1 MESEANM
8 IRYGLAVLAGTLL
21 AAAPAHAQS
30 HQHGPQPASRPAA
43 HSHQD
48 GGHEHC
54 AMHAEKHGTKHAAD
68 AADAAAPAGAAHAG
82 HGASAAHAAHGAGD
96 GQASHDMGAM
106 HRYAPKM
113 LVQHR
118 DGLELTDTQVAAL
131 EALQAAHKADC
142 ERRKALVKAA
152 EEAAATELAADS
164 PDLDAYGSQLRAA
177 AGHRVDC
184 KVDMARMVAAAKAL
198 LTPEQASHLEHMDHA
213 GH

>member
-1 MESEANM
+1 M
-8 IRYGLAVLAGTLL
+8 IRYGLAALAGTLL

-43 HSHQD
+43 HSHQG

-68 AADAAAPAGAAHAG
+68 AATSAGAAHAG

-96 GQASHDMGAM
+96 GQAGHDMGAM

-113 LVQHR
+113 LLRHR
-118 DGLELTDTQVAAL
+118 NGLELTDTQVAAL

-142 ERRKALVKAA
+142 ERHKALVKAA
-152 EEAAATELAADS
+152 EEAAAAEPAADS
-164 PDLDAYGSQLRAA
+164 SAPDAYGSQLRTA
-177 AGHRVDC
+177 AGHRVGC

-213 GH
+213 GHGQRP

>member
-1 MESEANM
+1 M
-8 IRYGLAVLAGTLL
+8 IRYGLAVLAGMLL

-30 HQHGPQPASRPAA
+30 HQHAPAATPAQPAA

-54 AMHAEKHGTKHAAD
+54 AKHAEKHGTKQ

-82 HGASAAHAAHGAGD
+82 HGASAAQAAGD
-96 GQASHDMGAM
+96 GQTGHDMGAM
-106 HRYAPKM
+106 HRYAPMM
-113 LVQHR
+113 LIRHR
-118 DGLELTDTQVAAL
+118 DGLGLTGEQVAAL
-131 EALQAAHKADC
+131 ESLQASHKADC

-152 EEAAATELAADS
+152 EDAAAAELAADS
-164 PDLDAYGSQLRAA
+164 PDLDAYGTQLRNA

-184 KVDMARMVAAAKAL
+184 KVDMARMVASAKAL
-198 LTPEQASHLEHMDHA
+198 LTPEQALHLEHMDHA